1 MSGTPAKP
9 SASDA
14 APIPTAAAS
23 EAAVTAREAPPG
35 SGSPAHPGA
44 PIAPLPKPPA
54 RPEELGSSAAV
65 APAIAEELA
74 GTIVEAAPA
83 TPPPLPPHYRASAR
97 YSACQQL
104 HRDLLVDL
112 VRHGGTLVR
121 ELVRPMEGPR
131 LDGLIPEATTLDL
144 ARVTTVEQRPD
155 CVTLFRRR
163 SGEPAHVVVTDV
175 QLHIDAERPWLW
187 PVFVT
192 AAHALFSCPAS
203 LLVVAPEPHI
213 ARWAKSP
220 SKKINLFFEP
230 AVASYRDVPRIEEEL
245 LARRVPELAV
255 LSALAHQSPA
265 VVRAA
270 GAALSSLE
278 ERRAGRY
285 LQALQQLLPQRLHG
299 ELVQA

>member
-1 MSGTPAKP
+1 VASG
-9 SASDA
+9 A
-14 APIPTAAAS
+14 A
-23 EAAVTAREAPPG
+23 
-35 SGSPAHPGA
+35 
-44 PIAPLPKPPA
+44 
-54 RPEELGSSAAV
+54 
-65 APAIAEELA
+65 
-74 GTIVEAAPA
+74 TIVEEAEATIVAAA
-83 TPPPLPPHYRASAR
+83 AAPPPLPPNYRASAR

-121 ELVRPMEGPR
+121 ELVRPTEGKR
-131 LDGLIPEATTLDL
+131 LDGLVPEATTLDL
-144 ARVTTVEQRPD
+144 ARVTTVDQRPD

-163 SGEPAHVVVTDV
+163 TGEPAHVVVTDV

-192 AAHALFSCPAS
+192 AAHALFSCSAS

-230 AVASYRDVPRIEEEL
+230 AVSSYRDVPRLEEEL
-245 LARRVPELAV
+245 LARRMPELSV
-255 LSALAHQSPA
+255 LSALAHQSPPL
-265 VVRAA
+265 VRAA

-285 LQALQQLLPQRLHG
+285 LHALQQLLPQRLHG
-299 ELVQA
+299 ELLQA